1 MPPYVRKHKNYYDR
15 RPILQ
20 FKMNGEFIKEWKNAH
35 IIQRHLG
42 FDRNA
47 ILRCCKGKQ
56 KKSYWFIWK
65 FKEDNVN

>member
-1 MPPYVRKHKNYYDR
+1 
-15 RPILQ
+15 
-20 FKMNGEFIKEWKNAH
+20 MNGEFIKEWKNAH

>member
-1 MPPYVRKHKNYYDR
+1 MPQYVRKHKESYNR
-15 RPILQ
+15 IPILQ
-20 FKMNGEFIKEWKNAH
+20 FKTNGEFIKEWKNAH
-35 IIQRHLG
+35 VIQRELG

-65 FKEDNVN
+65 FKE

>member
-1 MPPYVRKHKNYYDR
+1 VPQYTRKHSNYYDR
-15 RPILQ
+15 KPILQ
-20 FKMNGEFIKEWKNAH
+20 FKMNGEFIKEWKNSH
-35 IIQRHLG
+35 VIQRELG

-65 FKEDNVN
+65 FKD